1 MRGKRRGFIRAR
13 ISRTETVISCML
25 LLLIA
30 GIGIA
35 IYTKGQIYDPDLFRL
50 NQFALSNT
58 RSVSA
63 QPDRL
68 VPPEGEGS
76 KPSPAMDAPVPSPS
90 GPLDDLAPAGWK
102 TLGGVTQFNAATL
115 FEKIDGRAEQYLDYK
130 FVSLSCVSLMN
141 EQDKSQF
148 IDIYVFDM
156 GKPAQAF
163 GVFSVERS
171 EGLPAVALGREGY
184 RAEASYFFWK
194 GRYYVQVLASNKG
207 TKLAQVGLSVAG
219 TLEKRLK
226 DDGEP
231 IWGLTALP
239 ETDRIPGTMQYFVT
253 DAMSLDFMKDTYIA
267 QYRKGGAK
275 IMAFLSKQSSPDAA
289 VKTLTSYEAY
299 LKKFGKV
306 IGKQETDI
314 YTSVT
319 GDMGGT
325 FDVVFRKGRLIGG
338 VSMVESQ
345 SIAEKAALDLLAV
358 LRDKD

>member
-1 MRGKRRGFIRAR
+1 
-13 ISRTETVISCML
+13 ML

-35 IYTKGQIYDPDLFRL
+35 IYAKGQIYDAGLFSL
-50 NQFALSNT
+50 NQAALSKT
-58 RSVSA
+58 RSAGA

-68 VPPEGEGS
+68 VSPEDKGS
-76 KPSPAMDAPVPSPS
+76 KPSPTINVPVSSPS
-90 GPLDDLAPAGWK
+90 GLLDGLAPAGWR
-102 TLGGVTQFNAATL
+102 TLGDVSQFTADTL
-115 FEKIDGRAEQYLDYK
+115 YEKIDGRAEQYLDYK
-130 FVSLSCVSLMN
+130 FVRLTCVSLVN

-156 GKPAQAF
+156 GRPMQAF

-171 EGLPAVALGREGY
+171 DGLPAVALGREGY
-184 RAEASYFFWK
+184 RSEASYFFWK

-207 TKLAQVGLSVAG
+207 TKLAQVGLNVAG
-219 TLEKRLK
+219 TLGKRLK

-239 ETDRIPGTMQYFVT
+239 EKDRIPGTVQYFVT

-275 IMAFLSKQSSPDAA
+275 VMAFLSKQPSPDAA
-289 VKTLTSYEAY
+289 VKTLNSYEAY
-299 LKKFGKV
+299 LKKYGKV
-306 IGKQETDI
+306 VDKQETEI
-314 YTSVT
+314 HTLVT

-345 SIAEKAALDLLAV
+345 SIAEKAALDFLAV

>member
-1 MRGKRRGFIRAR
+1 MSGKRRGFVRTR

-35 IYTKGQIYDPDLFRL
+35 IYAKGKIYDPGLFRL
-50 NQFALSNT
+50 DQFALSNT
-58 RSVSA
+58 RSVGA

-68 VPPEGEGS
+68 VSPEDEGS
-76 KPSPAMDAPVPSPS
+76 KLSPVMDAPVPSPS
-90 GPLDDLAPAGWK
+90 GLLDGLAPAGWK
-102 TLGGVTQFNAATL
+102 TLGDVSQFTADTL
-115 FEKIDGRAEQYLDYK
+115 YEKIDGRAEQYLDYK
-130 FVSLSCVSLMN
+130 FVRLTCVSLVN

-207 TKLAQVGLSVAG
+207 TKLAQVGLNVAG
-219 TLEKRLK
+219 ILEKRLK

-239 ETDRIPGTMQYFVT
+239 EKDRIPGTVQYFVT

-275 IMAFLSKQSSPDAA
+275 VMAFLSKQPSPDAA

-299 LKKFGKV
+299 LKNYGKV
-306 IGKQETDI
+306 IGKQETDV
-314 YTSVT
+314 YTLVT
-319 GDMGGT
+319 GDMG
-325 FDVVFRKGRLIGG
+325 DRKSVV
-338 VSMVESQ
+338 
-345 SIAEKAALDLLAV
+345 
-358 LRDKD
+358 

>member
-1 MRGKRRGFIRAR
+1 
-13 ISRTETVISCML
+13 ML
-25 LLLIA
+25 LLLLA
-30 GIGIA
+30 SIGVA
-35 IYTKGQIYDPDLFRL
+35 IYVKGQTYDPGLFSL
-50 NQFALSNT
+50 DQFALSNT
-58 RSVSA
+58 RSVGT
-63 QPDRL
+63 QPNRL
-68 VPPEGEGS
+68 VSPDDGGS
-76 KPSPAMDAPVPSPS
+76 KPSPAMDVPALPPS
-90 GPLDDLAPAGWK
+90 GLLEGLAPAGWK
-102 TLGGVTQFNAATL
+102 TLGDVTQFNAATL

-130 FVSLSCVSLMN
+130 FVRLTCVSLAN

-148 IDIYVFDM
+148 IDIYIFDM
-156 GKPAQAF
+156 GRPTQAF

-171 EGLPAVALGREGY
+171 DGLPAIALGREGY

-219 TLEKRLK
+219 TLEKRIE
-226 DDGEP
+226 DNGGP

-239 ETDRIPGTMQYFVT
+239 ETDRIPGTVQYFVT

-275 IMAFLSKQSSPDAA
+275 VMVFLSKQPSPDAA

-299 LKKFGKV
+299 LKKYGKV

-314 YTSVT
+314 YTLVT

-325 FDVVFRKGRLIGG
+325 FDVVFRKGGLIGG
-338 VSMVESQ
+338 VSMVENQ
-345 SIAEKAALDLLAV
+345 SVAEKAALDLLAV

>member
-1 MRGKRRGFIRAR
+1 MGNV
-13 ISRTETVISCML
+13 S
-25 LLLIA
+25 
-30 GIGIA
+30 
-35 IYTKGQIYDPDLFRL
+35 
-50 NQFALSNT
+50 QFT
-58 RSVSA
+58 
-63 QPDRL
+63 
-68 VPPEGEGS
+68 
-76 KPSPAMDAPVPSPS
+76 
-90 GPLDDLAPAGWK
+90 
-102 TLGGVTQFNAATL
+102 AATL

-130 FVSLSCVSLMN
+130 FQGLTCVSLVN

-171 EGLPAVALGREGY
+171 EGLPTVALGREGY

-207 TKLAQVGLSVAG
+207 TKLAQVGLNVAG

-239 ETDRIPGTMQYFVT
+239 ETDRIPGTVQYFMT
-253 DAMSLDFMKDTYIA
+253 DAMSLDFMKDTYVA

-275 IMAFLSKQSSPDAA
+275 VMAFVSKQPSPDAA
-289 VKTLTSYEAY
+289 AKTLTSYEAY
-299 LKKFGKV
+299 LTKFGKV

-345 SIAEKAALDLLAV
+345 SIAEKAAMDLMAF